1 MANEISSMTLANM
14 PSASSATNSSQL
26 VKSEPA
32 SADTGKALPTDG
44 KASPQPANNSA
55 EISEAVGQINDFIQ
69 TVDRNLSFSMDD
81 TSGKTVIKVIDS
93 NSGQLIRQIPN
104 EEVLALASHLQE
116 LSKESV
122 SLSEMSSGI
131 LFSEKT

>member
-26 VKSEPA
+26 VKSEP
-32 SADTGKALPTDG
+32 ADTGKALPTDG